1 MSTRPFYRVNFRR
14 IHLNLYIEIAPSEKN
29 FKRFMASNSWIKNKF
44 RLNNEITFS
53 YLETGILKEH
63 NHLERNSQI

>member
-1 MSTRPFYRVNFRR
+1 
-14 IHLNLYIEIAPSEKN
+14 
-29 FKRFMASNSWIKNKF
+29 MASSSWVKNKF

-53 YLETGILKEH
+53 YLETEILKEH